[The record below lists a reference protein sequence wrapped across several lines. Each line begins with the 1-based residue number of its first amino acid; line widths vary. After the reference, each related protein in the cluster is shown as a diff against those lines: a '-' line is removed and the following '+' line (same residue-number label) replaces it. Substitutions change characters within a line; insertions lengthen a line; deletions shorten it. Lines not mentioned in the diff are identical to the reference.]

1 MTGACPEVNL
11 EMAPSGAW
19 VVDGCEV
26 QVARPEQ
33 QGAPPPPPPH
43 APMPPVH
50 PPPPRFYAP
59 PACNPPAKNPPNPPP
74 KNPLPEMPTKV
85 EPTAQA
91 PKVVPAKAM
100 PGNEAAN
107 TKRKNDNVSPDPQKH
122 AKIEPDSAKE
132 REGVKKFVGGGSGG
146 TASSVKEGE
155 KPESKEDEM
164 EEVPVEEPALDS
176 RKDTVT
182 PENIE
187 GCRKESGPL
196 TGSKENDEVE
206 GNSGKGVG
214 GGNTEAG
221 ASGSNAQE
229 WSEGY
234 YGHTWQQ
241 PGWEE
246 WSEGTHMAQQSM
258 FYQPPPCVTHESW
271 QPGEGGF
278 YHWTQTSWTPA
289 TPPKPVK
296 PINRYS
302 EAWL

>member
-1 MTGACPEVNL
+1 
-11 EMAPSGAW
+11 
-19 VVDGCEV
+19 
-26 QVARPEQ
+26 
-33 QGAPPPPPPH
+33 
-43 APMPPVH
+43 
-50 PPPPRFYAP
+50 
-59 PACNPPAKNPPNPPP
+59 
-74 KNPLPEMPTKV
+74 MPTKV

-241 PGWEE
+241 PRWEE